1 MRSFLRERSFRAASR
16 GHVRSRSRS
25 DPGLAPED
33 ALVQELKTRLGVG
46 GPGAAELPA
55 ELPPVPIHA
64 RVLALID
71 PRVNRPRYGEPR
83 ALRASWPF
91 VARLWGEVEQPA
103 RAHVDSKKRADCE
116 HELDVADIFVG
127 LVEPPPL
134 VPAGIRPGRVF
145 EIRPRI
151 DERGAPRCE
160 FRLYVVLES

>member
-1 MRSFLRERSFRAASR
+1 MRNFLRERSFQAAPR
-16 GHVRSRSRS
+16 GHARSRSRS

-33 ALVQELKTRLGVG
+33 ALVQELKTRLGIAV
-46 GPGAAELPA
+46 PAAAAAAER
-55 ELPPVPIHA
+55 PPVPIHA

-71 PRVNRPRYGEPR
+71 PRANRPRYGEPR

-91 VARLWGEVEQPA
+91 VARLWRETELPA
-103 RAHVDSKKRADCE
+103 CPHVNSKKIADCE

-151 DERGAPRCE
+151 DGRRAPRCE